1 MIKNILF
8 DFDGVIL
15 DSMPIR
21 DYGFKEIFKDF
32 DDDLVNKLLEY
43 HNQNGG
49 LSRYVKIKYFYNKL
63 LKQEISE
70 EKITNYADNFSKIM
84 KIELVDKRYL
94 IADTLEFIKESYK
107 KYNLHIVS
115 GSDEKELQYLC
126 KELRIDSFFQSV
138 NGSPTHK
145 NILVK
150 NVLSVNRYIDSE
162 TILIGDSVNDYDAA
176 IENNLD
182 FYGFNN
188 TNLID
193 ISKAYIS
200 DYANF
205 LFFDY
210 GVGEI
215 SHSKENKT
223 FFNIKNIKEI
233 DYLIFLDSRGLSI
246 NKDSF
251 DDTFLNKLMKSM
263 EANHKTYVAVSR
275 PKNLVVFASLLNFL
289 NNNSNVTFK
298 NLITNLGFVDFTP
311 KKEDNLKDIKN
322 QIKFLY
328 DYDINTE
335 KLSSYKLST
344 GKDESLF
351 SLLYEHTYTDFIISV
366 FMKYNFRKIY
376 FINTPL
382 IDKKI
387 KVSRRRP
394 LEFFDKIKTTNNKIN
409 KINKISN
416 SEVVDIKNLFEMQN
430 QERYVD
436 DAVHFTVDGHRMIHE
451 SILSRL
457 LF

>member
-94 IADTLEFIKESYK
+94 IADTLKFIKESYK

-126 KELRIDSFFQSV
+126 KELGIDSFFQSV

-176 IENNLD
+176 TENNLV

-188 TNLID
+188 PNLINV
-193 ISKAYIS
+193 SK
-200 DYANF
+200 N
-205 LFFDY
+205 
-210 GVGEI
+210 
-215 SHSKENKT
+215 
-223 FFNIKNIKEI
+223 
-233 DYLIFLDSRGLSI
+233 YLDNYMGL
-246 NKDSF
+246 
-251 DDTFLNKLMKSM
+251 L
-263 EANHKTYVAVSR
+263 
-275 PKNLVVFASLLNFL
+275 
-289 NNNSNVTFK
+289 
-298 NLITNLGFVDFTP
+298 
-311 KKEDNLKDIKN
+311 
-322 QIKFLY
+322 
-328 DYDINTE
+328 
-335 KLSSYKLST
+335 
-344 GKDESLF
+344 
-351 SLLYEHTYTDFIISV
+351 
-366 FMKYNFRKIY
+366 
-376 FINTPL
+376 
-382 IDKKI
+382 
-387 KVSRRRP
+387 
-394 LEFFDKIKTTNNKIN
+394 
-409 KINKISN
+409 
-416 SEVVDIKNLFEMQN
+416 
-430 QERYVD
+430 
-436 DAVHFTVDGHRMIHE
+436 
-451 SILSRL
+451 
-457 LF
+457 